1 MAETPQFADVE
12 IRLRAKQDAGYP
24 VELTVQTPT
33 NDQEFEGGHLTDKL
47 LPWVPTDSAEQD
59 GERLF
64 DWLLHHDSVKKAW
77 AQIRGQNQHRRV
89 RLRIDADAPELHTI
103 PWELLR
109 DSSPGS
115 PPQNLAADSHVPF
128 SRYLA
133 GQWESGPPIEQ
144 RPLKMLVA
152 IADPENLAD
161 YQLNRLDVADEEA
174 IIRQATA
181 SFSTQELQLDFLE
194 PPITPTALEA
204 ALKRGYHLL
213 HVVAHGLYNKR
224 RDEAAI
230 LFANV
235 ENEVELVRET
245 DLAELFARQR
255 HKPQLVFLATC
266 QSATRS
272 PSEAFRGVAP
282 QLIGAGIPAVL
293 AMQDIVPVE
302 TARAFAHVF
311 YRQLF
316 QHGLVDLASN
326 EARSSLLTGKL
337 AGSVIPVLFSRLI
350 GNQLLAPVERIE
362 RKPYEPETVLVPAGE
377 FIMGQADRAHTVHL
391 DDFYIGKYPVT
402 NEQYAAFIK
411 QTKHPISK
419 ESGWSSLA
427 KTPPADKLNHPVTG
441 VSFRDALAYCDW
453 LSRKTGRSYR
463 LPSEAEW
470 EKAARGSEGQLYP
483 WGNEWDASRCHFIIK
498 KGAGK
503 REARLGSRSTRRKPR
518 DKSHETP
525 ETAPVDAYASGQ
537 SAYGCYD
544 MIGNAKE
551 WTRTLWGT
559 KQFEADFDYPYQ
571 PDDGREASD
580 RAEDS
585 VLRILRGT
593 GYEVRDE
600 TSLTSTHRNK
610 YRASKEDKEIGFRVV
625 MEISG

>member
-1 MAETPQFADVE
+1 MAETPHFADVE
-12 IRLRAKQDAGYP
+12 IRIRAKQDIGYP

-33 NDQEFEGGHLTDKL
+33 NDQEFEGGHLTDTL

-77 AQIRGQNQHRRV
+77 AQIRGQSPNRRV
-89 RLRIDADAPELHTI
+89 RLRIDAAAPELHAI

-109 DSSPGS
+109 DSSPSS
-115 PPQNLAADSHVPF
+115 PSQTLAADSHVPF

-161 YQLNRLDVADEEA
+161 YQLNRLDVADETE

-181 SFSTQELQLDFLE
+181 SFSAHELQLDFLE
-194 PPITPTALEA
+194 PPITLTAIETAL
-204 ALKRGYHLL
+204 KQGYHLL

-230 LFANV
+230 LLATVEHDVERVRDAEFA
-235 ENEVELVRET
+235 EML
-245 DLAELFARQR
+245 ARQR
-255 HKPQLVFLATC
+255 QKPQLIFLATC

-272 PSEAFRGVAP
+272 PSAAFRGLAP
-282 QLIGAGIPAVL
+282 QLVGAGIPVVL

-302 TARAFAHVF
+302 TARAFTEVF

-326 EARSSLLTGKL
+326 EARSRLLTGKL
-337 AGSVIPVLFSRLI
+337 AGSVIPVLFSRLMD
-350 GNQLLAPVERIE
+350 NQLLVPVERIE
-362 RKPYEPETVLVPAGE
+362 RKPYEPETVHVPAGE
-377 FIMGQADRAHTVHL
+377 FIMGDGAEAHAVHL

-402 NEQYAAFIK
+402 NGQYAMFIK
-411 QTKHPISK
+411 QTKHSISK

-453 LSRKTGRSYR
+453 LTQKTGRVYR

-470 EKAARGSEGQLYP
+470 EKAARGTEGQLYP

-498 KGAGK
+498 KVAGK

-518 DKSHETP
+518 NNAHETP
-525 ETAPVDAYASGQ
+525 ETAPVEAHASGQ
-537 SAYGCYD
+537 SGYGCYD
-544 MIGNAKE
+544 MVGNVKE

-559 KQFEADFDYPYQ
+559 KQLEADFDYPYQ
-571 PDDGREASD
+571 ADDGREASEEAAD
-580 RAEDS
+580 N

-600 TSLTSTHRNK
+600 ASLTCTHRNK
-610 YRASKEDKEIGFRVV
+610 YRAGKADKAIGFRVV
-625 MEISG
+625 SS